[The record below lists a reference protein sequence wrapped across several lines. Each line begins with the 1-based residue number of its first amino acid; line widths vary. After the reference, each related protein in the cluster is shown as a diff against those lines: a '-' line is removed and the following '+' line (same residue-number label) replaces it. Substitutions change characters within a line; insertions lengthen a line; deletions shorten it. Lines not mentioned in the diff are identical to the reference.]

1 MRRFF
6 MIIMAVVVSA
16 VVFSSCKSKFQSDF
30 VDRLPGT
37 WTLVSAYPESATV
50 YIGEGET
57 ITFGKDQ
64 KVVLNTYASSMFKQI
79 YWTYEADVEKG
90 ESWFYVQGEKQVE
103 GDGET
108 IYLLAG
114 KVVSSGEKYMK
125 LQYTDD
131 AYVTYSYEFVKQ

>member
-16 VVFSSCKSKFQSDF
+16 VVFSSCKSKFKSDF

-37 WTLVSAYPESATV
+37 WTLVSAYPEAATA

-57 ITFGKDQ
+57 ITFEKDGK
-64 KVVLNTYASSMFKQI
+64 VELHTYASSMFKQI
-79 YWTYEADVEKG
+79 YWRYEADLERG
-90 ESWFYVQGEKQVE
+90 ESELYVYGEKQVE

-108 IYLLAG
+108 IYLFAG
-114 KVVSSGEKYMK
+114 KIASSGEKYMK

-131 AYVTYSYEFVKQ
+131 AYTTYSYEFVKQ